1 MSDNI
6 ERVDGVIINTNDD
19 EYKRFVQIR
28 NRAIREKELQSE
40 IDDLKKEVKNI
51 KNHLREIINRL
62 N

>member
-62 N
+62 S

>member
-19 EYKRFVQIR
+19 EYKRFIQIR
-28 NRAIREKELQSE
+28 NRAIKEKELQSQ
-40 IDDLKKEVKNI
+40 IDDLKEEVKNI

-62 N
+62 S